1 MAKNI
6 LLKSKDGVE
15 VSFALTQIVLKGETN
30 IKFPS
35 GESWSDGAAKSY
47 VYGESYIAQIPDA
60 MLAQIAALLMPAPV
74 VEEPA
79 EEPTEDGG
87 GQAESGDDVQEGG
100 AE

>member
-35 GESWSDGAAKSY
+35 GENWSDGAAKTY

-74 VEEPA
+74 ID
-79 EEPTEDGG
+79 EPTEGG
-87 GQAESGDDVQEGG
+87 EGQSESGGTQEGG

>member
-79 EEPTEDGG
+79 EETTEDGG

>member
-15 VSFALTQIVLKGETN
+15 VSFALTQIILKGETT

-35 GESWSDGAAKSY
+35 GENWSDGAAKSY

-60 MLAQIAALLMPAPV
+60 VLAQIAALLMPAPV
-74 VEEPA
+74 ID
-79 EEPTEDGG
+79 EPTEDGG
-87 GQAESGDDVQEGG
+87 IQSENGDEAQEGG
-100 AE
+100 VE

>member
-6 LLKSKDGVE
+6 LLKSKDGIE
-15 VSFALTQIVLKGETN
+15 VSFALTQIILKGETT
-30 IKFPS
+30 IKFPDA
-35 GESWSDGAAKSY
+35 EEWSDGAAKTY

-74 VEEPA
+74 VDEL
-79 EEPTEDGG
+79 TEDGG
-87 GQAESGDDVQEGG
+87 EQAESGSEAQEGG

>member
-1 MAKNI
+1 MAKKI
-6 LLKSKDGVE
+6 LMKSKDGVE
-15 VSFALTQIVLKGETN
+15 VSFALTQIILKGETS

-35 GESWSDGAAKSY
+35 GEEWSDGAAKTY
-47 VYGESYIAQIPDA
+47 VYGESYIAQIPDE

-79 EEPTEDGG
+79 EDGG
-87 GQAESGDDVQEGG
+87 VQEGG

>member
-6 LLKSKDGVE
+6 LMKSKDGVE
-15 VSFALTQIVLKGETN
+15 VSFALTQIILKGETS

-35 GESWSDGAAKSY
+35 GENWSDGAAKTY

-60 MLAQIAALLMPAPV
+60 MLAQIAALLMPAPAV
-74 VEEPA
+74 
-79 EEPTEDGG
+79 EEPTES
-87 GQAESGDDVQEGG
+87 AESGGEAQEGG

>member
-6 LLKSKDGVE
+6 LMKSKDGVE
-15 VSFALTQIVLKGETN
+15 VSFALTQIILKGETI

-35 GESWSDGAAKSY
+35 GENWSDGAAKTY

-79 EEPTEDGG
+79 EDGG
-87 GQAESGDDVQEGG
+87 VQEGG

>member
-6 LLKSKDGVE
+6 LMKSKDGVE
-15 VSFALTQIVLKGETN
+15 VSFSLTQIILKGETS

-35 GESWSDGAAKSY
+35 GENWSDGAAKTY

-60 MLAQIAALLMPAPV
+60 MLAQVAALLMPAPV
-74 VEEPA
+74 VEEP
-79 EEPTEDGG
+79 T
-87 GQAESGDDVQEGG
+87 ESGGEAQEGG

>member
-6 LLKSKDGVE
+6 LMKSKDGVE
-15 VSFALTQIVLKGETN
+15 VSFALTQIILKGETI

-35 GESWSDGAAKSY
+35 GENWSDGAAKTY

-60 MLAQIAALLMPAPV
+60 MLAQIAALLMPAPAV
-74 VEEPA
+74 
-79 EEPTEDGG
+79 EEPTESAES
-87 GQAESGDDVQEGG
+87 AESGGEAQEGG

>member
-15 VSFALTQIVLKGETN
+15 ISFALTQITLKGETI

-35 GESWSDGAAKSY
+35 GENWSDGAAKTY
-47 VYGESYIAQIPDA
+47 VYGESYIAQIPDE

-74 VEEPA
+74 VEEP
-79 EEPTEDGG
+79 TEGG
-87 GQAESGDDVQEGG
+87 VDAQESG